1 MEKTLI
7 KTIHDT
13 MWKLMAE
20 DERVLVVGE
29 DVGIRGGVFRATEG
43 FLDKF
48 GEERVID
55 TPLAESSIVG
65 HGIGMALGGLLP
77 IIEIQFADFIHP
89 AFNQIVQEAARMRY
103 RSNGDFSCPIVIRA
117 PYGAGVHGGL
127 YHSQSVEALFA
138 HVPGLKIVLPSTP
151 YDAEGL
157 AGDLPVRHEDL
168 QSDDRLRGQPH
179 PRRGGRDQCP
189 HQRGAVLR
197 PRCPGGSH
205 RRPRRARHPVLQGAG
220 GVLPPDAG
228 PDLRSD
234 AGAGPLLRAQASGV
248 SASSSAS
255 SSSSPPSRRSFSRDR
270 QSTSARICRS
280 MTLPAKRI
288 GTFIRPLAWR
298 SRLNRTIVAPA
309 TGSSRSKAPVGR
321 AGPAM
326 TSKASRFGGW

>member
-20 DERVLVVGE
+20 DERVLVMGE

-89 AFNQIVQEAARMRY
+89 AFNQIVQEAARLRY
-103 RSNGDFSCPIVIRA
+103 RSNGDFTCPIVIRA

-151 YDAEGL
+151 YDAKGLLRSALYDPDPVLYFEHKKCYRLIRGEVPEEEYEVPIGKAEIKRGGDRLTVIAYGLMLHYCLEAAARLSEEEGL
-157 AGDLPVRHEDL
+157 EAEVLDPRSVAPMDWPAIFGSVTKTSKAMIVYEDNRTL
-168 QSDDRLRGQPH
+168 GV
-179 PRRGGRDQCP
+179 
-189 HQRGAVLR
+189 GAEI
-197 PRCPGGSH
+197 
-205 RRPRRARHPVLQGAG
+205 
-220 GVLPPDAG
+220 
-228 PDLRSD
+228 
-234 AGAGPLLRAQASGV
+234 
-248 SASSSAS
+248 
-255 SSSSPPSRRSFSRDR
+255 
-270 QSTSARICRS
+270 SARIGEE
-280 MTLPAKRI
+280 LFYDLDAPVVRI
-288 GTFIRPLAWR
+288 GAPD
-298 SRLNRTIVAPA
+298 VPA
-309 TGSSRSKAPVGR
+309 TPYSRVLEEFFLPTPEQIYAQMR
-321 AGPAM
+321 ELA
-326 TSKASRFGGW
+326 RY